1 MDYEQRHNEL
11 IEAIKEMMEANPH
24 DEGLQNW
31 VQDNV
36 PELTESEDE
45 RIRKALIELVK
56 FSKRSCFEILKDQ
69 SFNIVSMDAMLAWLE
84 KQGEGGDE

>member
-1 MDYEQRHNEL
+1 MDYEKKYKEL
-11 IEAIKEMMEANPH
+11 VGKIKNAYLYAQTDSTKAVLE
-24 DEGLQNW
+24 DIL
-31 VQDNV
+31 

-84 KQGEGGDE
+84 KQGKGGEE